1 MALHYPKK
9 RPITPFAMH
18 SFNVDFLSKLR
29 FEQSDIAAVQALGAY
44 RGKQDLFRQQTP
56 ETLEALRETARIEST
71 ESSNRIEGIEAPRL
85 QLEKIVLHGAK
96 PRNRSEQEIAGYR
109 DALALIH
116 DSAPAMPLT
125 TNLILQLHQTVFR
138 YLPGDGGQWKST
150 DNEIVE
156 RLADGTRRL
165 RFRPV
170 PSIATPRTM
179 GDLVAGWQQALL
191 APASDALVL
200 TPLLVLDFLCIH
212 PFRDGN
218 GRVGRLLTLLALYQ
232 AGYEVGRYISLERVI
247 EESKDTYYEAL
258 ETSSQHWHEGS
269 HNPFPW
275 MRYFWGA
282 LLRSYKEFEERVG
295 RIVPGRGSKTKQV
308 RDAVTRQAAPFAI
321 SEIERLCPGVGRDM
335 IRLVLRQL
343 RDEGF
348 VSSSGVG
355 RSAKWRRTN

>member
-1 MALHYPKK
+1 MK
-9 RPITPFAMH
+9 
-18 SFNVDFLSKLR
+18 SFSPNFLGGLR

-56 ETLEALRETARIEST
+56 DALEALRETARIEST

-85 QLEKIVLHGAK
+85 QLQKIVLFGAK

-109 DALALIH
+109 DALAMIH
-116 DSAPAMPLT
+116 DSAAAMPLSP
-125 TNLILQLHQTVFR
+125 NLILQLHQTVFR
-138 YLPGDGGQWKST
+138 YLVGDGGEWKST
-150 DNEIVE
+150 DNEIIE
-156 RLADGTRRL
+156 RLKDGTRRL

-170 PSIATPRTM
+170 PAVATPQAM
-179 GDLVAGWQQALL
+179 GDLITGWRDANL

-200 TPLLVLDFLCIH
+200 IPLLVLDFLCIH

-247 EESKDTYYEAL
+247 EESKETYYEAL
-258 ETSSQHWHEGS
+258 EASSQNWHAGA

-275 MRYFWGA
+275 MRYFWGV
-282 LLRSYKEFEERVG
+282 LLRSYKEYEERVG
-295 RIVPGRGSKTKQV
+295 RIVPGRGTKSIQV
-308 RDAVTRQAAPFAI
+308 REAVMRQGAEFSI
-321 SEIERLCPGVGRDM
+321 SEIERQCPGVGRGT

-343 RDEGF
+343 RDEGS
-348 VSSSGVG
+348 VVSSGVG
-355 RSAKWRRTN
+355 RSAKWRPAR

>member
-1 MALHYPKK
+1 
-9 RPITPFAMH
+9 MH
-18 SFNVDFLSKLR
+18 SFSEDFLSKLR

-85 QLEKIVLHGAK
+85 QLEKIVLQGAK
-96 PRNRSEQEIAGYR
+96 PRNRLEQEIAGYR

-116 DSAPAMPLT
+116 DSASAMLLT
-125 TNLILQLHQTVFR
+125 TNLILQLHQTIFR
-138 YLPGDGGQWKST
+138 YLPGDAGQWKST
-150 DNEIVE
+150 NNEIVE
-156 RLADGTRRL
+156 RLDDGTRRL

-170 PSIATPRTM
+170 PAKATPQAM

-232 AGYEVGRYISLERVI
+232 AGYEVGRYISLERII

-258 ETSSQHWHEGS
+258 EASSQHWHEDS

-295 RIVPGRGSKTKQV
+295 RIVPGRGSKSKQV
-308 RDAVTRQAAPFAI
+308 RDAVMRQVAPFAI
-321 SEIERLCPGVGRDM
+321 SDIERQCPGVGRDT
-335 IRLVLRQL
+335 IRLILRQL
-343 RDEGF
+343 RDEGM
-348 VSSSGVG
+348 VASSGVG
-355 RSAKWRRTN
+355 RSAKWQRSS

>member
-1 MALHYPKK
+1 
-9 RPITPFAMH
+9 MH
-18 SFNVDFLSKLR
+18 SFKTDFLSKLR
-29 FEQSDIAAVQALGAY
+29 FEQSDISAVQSLGAY

-85 QLEKIVLHGAK
+85 QLEKIVLNGAK

-116 DSAPAMPLT
+116 DSALAMPLT
-125 TNLILQLHQTVFR
+125 TNLILQLHQTIFR
-138 YLPGDGGQWKST
+138 YLPGDGGKWKSSN
-150 DNEIVE
+150 NEIVE

-170 PSIATPRTM
+170 PSIATPQAM
-179 GDLVAGWQQALL
+179 GDLVAGWQRAQL

-247 EESKDTYYEAL
+247 EESKETYYEAL
-258 ETSSQHWHEGS
+258 EASSQHWHEGS

-282 LLRSYKEFEERVG
+282 LLRCYKEFEERVG
-295 RIVPGRGSKTKQV
+295 RIVPGRGSKSKQV
-308 RDAVTRQAAPFAI
+308 RDAVTRQMAPFAI
-321 SEIERLCPGVGRDM
+321 SDIERHCPGVGRDM

-343 RDEGF
+343 RDEGL